1 MKEAPRPGR
10 EALGKVVKKF
20 IDNITDGEAKEA
32 TGSPEKLQR
41 TGSPERQRRS
51 IQDRAS
57 EPRKPR
63 ERGST
68 EKVEEISAAPA
79 GGPGRHPGG
88 GKTSHLRSQ

>member
-1 MKEAPRPGR
+1 MGEVIRRPGL
-10 EALGKVVKKF
+10 EYAPDLWPETPEIYQG
-20 IDNITDGEAKEA
+20 N
-32 TGSPEKLQR
+32 GSGPGKLQR

-68 EKVEEISAAPA
+68 EKA
-79 GGPGRHPGG
+79 G
-88 GKTSHLRSQ
+88 